1 MNNNSLIL
9 STFIK
14 QMDECLADVIR
25 VYPDICKTD
34 VRFTKCKLYFETL
47 KKTNPRVMIVTWKTK
62 INEKYK
68 DKILAKDIQFFVEK
82 DYQEDAPEFYDN
94 TVESVIQ
101 DLRNTIS
108 TMSPSNIETALK
120 YIQNLCKLADL
131 YVI

>member
-1 MNNNSLIL
+1 
-9 STFIK
+9 
-14 QMDECLADVIR
+14 MDECLEDVIR

-47 KKTNPRVMIVTWKTK
+47 KKTNPRIMIMTWKTK

-82 DYQEDAPEFYDN
+82 DYQEDAPEYYDT
-94 TVESVIQ
+94 TVETVIQ
-101 DLRNTIS
+101 DLRNTIRS
-108 TMSPSNIETALK
+108 MSPSNIDTALK

-131 YVI
+131 YVV